1 MLPFIFE
8 TEEQF
13 PQMKDKTRGV
23 QNKKQASN
31 VVSSSTTEGYKPK
44 AIPYALPPKKPQ
56 KGFT

>member
-1 MLPFIFE
+1 MFE
-8 TEEQF
+8 TEEHF
-13 PQMKDKTRGV
+13 PQMKDKARGV

-44 AIPYALPPKKPQ
+44 AIPYALPPKNSQ